1 MSCNWFRRQRAGN
14 TIVCQPTY
22 RWTQLDLWTAEIA
35 RGSARVKRM
44 GGRGNDLPSIDSSL
58 SITTDFD
65 DVVLPDVDEIQAI
78 RLDTIHDTLEIVRR
92 LEFRRQAI
100 LGEVSA

>member
-1 MSCNWFRRQRAGN
+1 MDSTRPVDCRSRLGQCRS
-14 TIVCQPTY
+14 Q
-22 RWTQLDLWTAEIA
+22 AELGV
-35 RGSARVKRM
+35 RGY
-44 GGRGNDLPSIDSSL
+44 DLPSIDSSL

-78 RLDTIHDTLEIVRR
+78 RLDAIHDTLEIIRR

>member
-1 MSCNWFRRQRAGN
+1 M
-14 TIVCQPTY
+14 
-22 RWTQLDLWTAEIA
+22 
-35 RGSARVKRM
+35 
-44 GGRGNDLPSIDSSL
+44 
-58 SITTDFD
+58 TDFD

-78 RLDTIHDTLEIVRR
+78 RLDAIHDTLEIIRR

>member
-1 MSCNWFRRQRAGN
+1 
-14 TIVCQPTY
+14 
-22 RWTQLDLWTAEIA
+22 
-35 RGSARVKRM
+35 M